1 MIEMKKLI
9 TVMIICVCVLML
21 AACGGGGSKASAYRV
36 ITSDESGAP
45 VEGVNLQF
53 CSDEMCQ
60 MGETGADGTAVF
72 EVSEGAYTVKVFSV
86 PEGYAEDK
94 TEYQAPETYGD
105 INITLKAAE

>member
-1 MIEMKKLI
+1 MKKLI
-9 TVMIICVCVLML
+9 SIMIISVMVLSVL
-21 AACGGGGSKASAYRV
+21 ALTACGGGGSKASAYRV

>member
-1 MIEMKKLI
+1 MKKMI